1 MLPTVMGVLG
11 VSQILVESKH
21 NILKTSVLEDS
32 FCTVIFCMLG
42 NDRNSFHDILK
53 ASWKILTHFNESFR
67 LEIFGGQEAG
77 SC

>member
-21 NILKTSVLEDS
+21 NILRTSVLED
-32 FCTVIFCMLG
+32 CTVIFCMAG
-42 NDRNSFHDILK
+42 NYRNSFHDILK
-53 ASWKILTHFNESFR
+53 AYWKILTHFNESFH